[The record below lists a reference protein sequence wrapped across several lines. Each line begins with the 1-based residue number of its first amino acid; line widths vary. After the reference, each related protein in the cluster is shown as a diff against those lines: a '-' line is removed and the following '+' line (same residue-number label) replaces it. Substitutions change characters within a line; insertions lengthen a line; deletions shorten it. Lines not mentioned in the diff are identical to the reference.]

1 MSRMPQIVVM
11 TRKDGITDSN
21 GPETA
26 GGTAAGI
33 LILIPLPSIFL
44 YRTVLK
50 IPTIIAKNIDCA
62 LTRVISKNVPA
73 SIASNGVNSKKETK
87 AVKTHCKTFVS
98 SFSASDFAR
107 EMTTSKPPIASVAL
121 LT

>member
-1 MSRMPQIVVM
+1 MASLLNKASMMSRMTQIVVM

-44 YRTVLK
+44 
-50 IPTIIAKNIDCA
+50 
-62 LTRVISKNVPA
+62 
-73 SIASNGVNSKKETK
+73 
-87 AVKTHCKTFVS
+87 
-98 SFSASDFAR
+98 
-107 EMTTSKPPIASVAL
+107 
-121 LT
+121 